1 VLRAVLGK
9 KTQVFALTLVL
20 SVFLTATIASAATE
34 FIKANKG
41 GVIEVVEG
49 VKFKI
54 KKNGMREDAIICVDM
69 VWQGDEISFQFGPC
83 GTLFHSYK
91 DEKKYEEKLQKYAEK
106 LDKELDKHGADSEKY
121 AKKLEEYKKK
131 LQKELEKYQKNQL
144 EKDAELEVSWKIV
157 EGAEDLTLYYGEGG
171 EEIEPYK
178 IKKNKIIWRIP
189 HFSIYYFRR
198 R

>member
-1 VLRAVLGK
+1 M
-9 KTQVFALTLVL
+9 T
-20 SVFLTATIASAATE
+20 ASAATE
-34 FIKANKG
+34 IIKANKG
-41 GVIEVVEG
+41 GVIEVAEG

-54 KKNGMREDAIICVDM
+54 KKNGMREDAIISVDM
-69 VWQGDEISFQFGPC
+69 VWQGESIVFQFGPC

-91 DEKKYEEKLQKYAEK
+91 DEEKYEEKLRKYEEK
-106 LDKELDKHGADSEKY
+106 LDKELDKHGEDLEKY
-121 AKKLEEYKKK
+121 AKKLAEYKKK
-131 LQKELEKYQKNQL
+131 LQKEADKYEKKQL

-171 EEIEPYK
+171 EEIEPYE

-189 HFSIYYFRR
+189 HFSLYYFRR